1 MNGHQQWSSGRRDAM
16 VGIAGLGCSPSDGRA
31 RQEVREDRYSP
42 AVVTAFSIKDHE
54 RTISGF
60 VDHGGFLHHI
70 LLSFGGLGFVFL
82 LIIL

>member
-1 MNGHQQWSSGRRDAM
+1 MELRQEGAM
-16 VGIAGLGCSPSDGRA
+16 VGFAGLGCSPSDGRA

-42 AVVTAFSIKDHE
+42 AVITAFSTKDHE

-70 LLSFGGLGFVFL
+70 LLSFGGLGFGFL